1 MHLNPYPRQNNFQNE
16 STRQGFS
23 YLGDGRKSPS
33 LTSYS
38 FYTQVMLILIL
49 IDAQY
54 LKNVVFLALK
64 KKVRMVE
71 ITFTQIPTTQ

>member
-1 MHLNPYPRQNNFQNE
+1 
-16 STRQGFS
+16 
-23 YLGDGRKSPS
+23 
-33 LTSYS
+33 
-38 FYTQVMLILIL
+38 MLILIL